1 MLPVML
7 AARKID
13 GEDPNIVFML
23 RCLYGTVQAIAVMVV
38 LFIYTRAS
46 KAASEKE
53 NAGVKIY
60 VPPPPVV
67 SLLDEGSFII

>member
-7 AARKID
+7 AARKLD

-23 RCLYGTVQAIAVMVV
+23 RALYGAVQAVAVLVV
-38 LFIYTRAS
+38 LFIYT
-46 KAASEKE
+46 KAAAAAKE
-53 NAGVKIY
+53 RANEGVTIY

-67 SLLDEGSFII
+67 SYLQA